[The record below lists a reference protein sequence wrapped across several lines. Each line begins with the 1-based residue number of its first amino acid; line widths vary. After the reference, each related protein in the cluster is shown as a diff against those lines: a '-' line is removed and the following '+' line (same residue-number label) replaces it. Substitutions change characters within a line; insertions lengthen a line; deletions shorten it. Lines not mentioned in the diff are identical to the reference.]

1 MFARNLSRRSRSQ
14 IVVATMLTGAA
25 IAVFVYVKVSDD
37 GSANAAWAARNLR
50 RAYHGAPPVVAHPP
64 QSGKCIRCHTATGAA
79 RPPLGLA
86 PANPHQ
92 NTRGVNAESNCRQCH
107 AFQKSDD
114 VFVENDFES
123 VTVAM
128 SGSRAYSH
136 APPTIPHRIFMREA
150 CAACHTG
157 EAARPGIRCT
167 HPNRSRCLQCHAVKS
182 TADEFT
188 AAGDFLAN
196 RNVKP

>member
-14 IVVATMLTGAA
+14 IVVATMLTAAA
-25 IAVFVYVKVSDD
+25 ISVFLFLQASDD
-37 GSANAAWAARNLR
+37 ESADAAWTARNLR
-50 RAYHGAPPVVAHPP
+50 RAYHGAPPVIAHPP
-64 QSGKCIRCHTATGAA
+64 QSGKCVRCHTATGAA

-107 AFQKSDD
+107 AFQKSDE
-114 VFVENDFES
+114 VFVQNDFE
-123 VTVAM
+123 TVAVARN
-128 SGSRAYSH
+128 GSRAWSH
-136 APPTIPHRIFMREA
+136 APPTIPHRLFMREA

-157 EAARPGIRCT
+157 ESARLEIRCT

-182 TADEFT
+182 TVDEFT
-188 AAGDFLAN
+188 AEGSFLAN
-196 RNVKP
+196 RKAKP

>member
-14 IVVATMLTGAA
+14 IVVATMLTVAA
-25 IAVFVYVKVSDD
+25 ISVFLFLQASDD
-37 GSANAAWAARNLR
+37 ESANAAWAARNLR
-50 RAYHGAPPVVAHPP
+50 RAYHGAPPVIAHPP
-64 QSGKCIRCHTATGAA
+64 QSGKCARCHTATGAA

-107 AFQKSDD
+107 AFQKSDE
-114 VFVENDFES
+114 VFVQNDSE
-123 VTVAM
+123 TVAVAK
-128 SGSRAYSH
+128 SGSRAWSH
-136 APPTIPHRIFMREA
+136 APPTIPHRLFMREA

-157 EAARPGIRCT
+157 ESARPEIRCT

-182 TADEFT
+182 TVNEFT
-188 AAGDFLAN
+188 AEGSFLAN
-196 RNVKP
+196 RKVKP

>member
-14 IVVATMLTGAA
+14 IVMAIVLTAAA
-25 IAVFVYVKVSDD
+25 ISVFLFLQASDD
-37 GSANAAWAARNLR
+37 ESANAAWTARNLR
-50 RAYHGAPPVVAHPP
+50 RAYHGAPPVIAHPP
-64 QSGKCIRCHTATGAA
+64 QSGKCVRCHTATGAA

-107 AFQKSDD
+107 AFQKSED
-114 VFVENDFES
+114 VFVQNDFE
-123 VTVAM
+123 TVAVAR
-128 SGSRAYSH
+128 SGSRAWSH
-136 APPTIPHRIFMREA
+136 APPTIPHRLFMREA

-157 EAARPGIRCT
+157 ESARLEIRCT

-182 TADEFT
+182 TVDEFT
-188 AAGDFLAN
+188 AEGSFLAN
-196 RNVKP
+196 RKAKP